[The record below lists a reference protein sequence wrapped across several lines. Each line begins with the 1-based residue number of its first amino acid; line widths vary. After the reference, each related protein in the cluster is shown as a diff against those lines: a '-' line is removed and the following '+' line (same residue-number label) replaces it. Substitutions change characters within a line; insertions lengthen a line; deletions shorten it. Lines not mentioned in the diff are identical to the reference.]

1 MHLRNEIRNRLKSLE
16 DFLIFPSMAKKM
28 LWAPWRAE
36 YILGEKEK
44 GCIFC
49 NRFKQR
55 TDRKNLIVYRGERI
69 FVILNKFPYN
79 SGHSMVVP
87 IRHLSS
93 LNDLT
98 KKEAAEFIETIRLT
112 VEVTRRAFNPES
124 FNIGMNMGHGSG
136 AGIPEHIHMHVVPRW
151 SEDTNFMPVIGET
164 EVVSFP
170 HSLIYGKLK
179 RGFEE
184 ICLEGKSRLKRS

>member
-1 MHLRNEIRNRLKSLE
+1 
-16 DFLIFPSMAKKM
+16 MAKKM

-36 YILGEKEK
+36 YILGEKEE

-49 NRFKQR
+49 NRFKKR
-55 TDRKNLIVYRGERI
+55 ADVKHLIVYRGART

-87 IRHLSS
+87 NRHVGC

-98 KKEAAEFIETIRLT
+98 KIEAAEFFETVRLT
-112 VEVTRRAFNPES
+112 VNVARSAFNPDS

-136 AGIPEHIHMHVVPRW
+136 AGVPEHIHMHIVPRW
-151 SEDTNFMPVIGET
+151 AEDTNYMPVIGET

-170 HSLIYGKLK
+170 HNLIYKRLK
-179 RGFEE
+179 RGFKE
-184 ICLEGKSRLKRS
+184 ICLAGKSRPKRN